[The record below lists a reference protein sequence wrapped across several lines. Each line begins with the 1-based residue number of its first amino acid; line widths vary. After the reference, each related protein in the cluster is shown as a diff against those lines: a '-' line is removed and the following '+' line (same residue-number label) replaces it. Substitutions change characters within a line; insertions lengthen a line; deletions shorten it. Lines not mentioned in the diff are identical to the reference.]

1 MYKFFISQKQIDGET
16 ATITGEDVNHI
27 VNVLRLKQPDKIIL
41 CNKDEGKSYISE
53 IMQIE
58 KSYIICKILEMVSET
73 TESNVNIDLFQ
84 GLPKSDKMEY
94 IIQKCVEIGVSRIV
108 PVITERAVVKIEK
121 GAKEDKKIERWLKIS
136 ESAAKQSG
144 RGIIPIVERPVKLSE
159 AIKEAALLENA
170 VIPYENEEKTG
181 LKEFIKSAKKGSIG
195 IFIGPEGGFDSSEIE
210 MAVKSG
216 IIPVTLGKRILRTE
230 TAGLVTAAIILY
242 ELGWKEKSK

>member
-1 MYKFFISQKQIDGET
+1 MPKYFTKTENIRDGFI
-16 ATITGEDVNHI
+16 TIKDDEAKHI
-27 VNVLRLKQPDKIIL
+27 LNVMRMAVGDKITI
-41 CNKDEGKSYISE
+41 CDGNKKDYYCE
-53 IMQIE
+53 ITETEKNALKARIIE
-58 KSYIICKILEMVSET
+58 VAESQTEPET
-73 TESNVNIDLFQ
+73 EIVLFQ

-121 GAKEDKKIERWLKIS
+121 GAKEDKKVERWLKIS

-144 RGIIPIVERPVKLSE
+144 RGIVPIVERPVKFAE
-159 AIKEAALLENA
+159 ALKMAELLENA

-181 LKEFIKSAKKGSIG
+181 LKEFIKVAKKGSVG
-195 IFIGPEGGFDSSEIE
+195 IFIGPEGGFDNSEIE

-216 IIPVTLGKRILRTE
+216 ITPVTLGKRILRTE

-242 ELGWKEKSK
+242 ELG

>member
-1 MYKFFISQKQIDGET
+1 MPKYFTKPENINDEFITIEGDEAKHILNVMRMTEGDKITVCDGNKKDYYCKIIETGKNVLKAQIIET
-16 ATITGEDVNHI
+16 AE
-27 VNVLRLKQPDKIIL
+27 
-41 CNKDEGKSYISE
+41 
-53 IMQIE
+53 
-58 KSYIICKILEMVSET
+58 SET
-73 TESNVNIDLFQ
+73 EPETEIVLFQ

-242 ELGWKEKSK
+242 ELG

>member
-1 MYKFFISQKQIDGET
+1 MPKYFTKPENIKDGFITIDGDEAKHILNVMRMAEGDKITICDGNKKDYYCEITET
-16 ATITGEDVNHI
+16 AKNALKAQIIDVA
-27 VNVLRLKQPDKIIL
+27 
-41 CNKDEGKSYISE
+41 E
-53 IMQIE
+53 
-58 KSYIICKILEMVSET
+58 SET
-73 TESNVNIDLFQ
+73 EPETEIVLFQ

-121 GAKEDKKIERWLKIS
+121 GAKEDKKVERWLKIS

-144 RGIIPIVERPVKLSE
+144 RGIVPIVERPVKFTE
-159 AIKEAALLENA
+159 ALKEASMLENA

-181 LKEFIKSAKKGSIG
+181 LKEFIKSAKKGSVG
-195 IFIGPEGGFDSSEIE
+195 IFIGPEGGFDNSEIE

-242 ELGWKEKSK
+242 ELG